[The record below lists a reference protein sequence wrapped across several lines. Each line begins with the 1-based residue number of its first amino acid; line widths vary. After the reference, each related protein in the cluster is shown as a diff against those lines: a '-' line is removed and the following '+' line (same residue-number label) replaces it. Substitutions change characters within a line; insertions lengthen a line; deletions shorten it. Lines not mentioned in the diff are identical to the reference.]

1 MKYIIELPEE
11 VKEKFDNATKDDIYG
26 NYYDYNS
33 VIGNAIKNGTPLP
46 KNHGRLIDADE
57 LSKRLVNASMFFRGE
72 KADMFDTR
80 FADGLREADIK
91 LSEAPTVVEANKENK
106 E

>member
-1 MKYIIELPEE
+1 MKYIIELPKE

-26 NYYDYNS
+26 SYYDYNS

-46 KNHGRLIDADE
+46 KGHGRLIDADE
-57 LSKRLVNASMFFRGE
+57 LSKRLINASMFYRG
-72 KADMFDTR
+72 KTADMFDTR

-91 LSEAPTVVEANKENK
+91 LSEAPTVVEADKENK
-106 E
+106 

>member
-1 MKYIIELPEE
+1 MKLIIDIPDEVYNDGTFLDYFHVMSGELVE
-11 VKEKFDNATKDDIYG
+11 TIY
-26 NYYDYNS
+26 
-33 VIGNAIKNGTPLP
+33 NGTPLP
-46 KNHGRLIDADE
+46 KGHGRLIDADE